1 MQYLSTRGGVPP
13 VSFRDAALAG
23 LAGDGG
29 LYVPETIPTLDL
41 KPLGNSPYWE
51 VAQAVMQPFCDLHPS
66 DLERLCREAYGP
78 GYGGEVAPLV
88 SDPWGEQLELFH
100 GPTYSFK
107 DVAMQFLGRLL
118 QLILEERN
126 ERCNLLVA
134 TSGDTG
140 SAALQSVVGLSRL
153 QAVVMFPKGRVSA
166 TQELQMT
173 TLLEPNTHCLEIEG
187 TFDDCQAILKAIH
200 RDAEVKKRLHL
211 GAVNSVNWARLLA
224 QSVYYV
230 WIWLRTQRPLNVVVP
245 TGNFGNF
252 LASWLAVQMGV
263 PARRLAIATNENDIV
278 HRYFES
284 RTYSKGEVLET
295 LAPAMDIQ
303 VASNLERF
311 FYLAGGRDPQKVK
324 EWMERFENSGRLETP
339 ALDFGGVE
347 IVSASATRVQILE
360 AIASYQKATG
370 SVMCPHTAVAWHVS
384 RQLENVGPVTVVATA
399 HPGKFAEAVSEAL
412 GQPYP
417 GHPAL
422 MALQHQPARKSTLPA
437 QVDLVVEWLEANL
450 NAGR

>member
-1 MQYLSTRGGVPP
+1 MQYISTRGGVSP

-41 KPLGNSPYWE
+41 KPLGNLPYWE
-51 VAQAVMQPFCDLHPS
+51 VAQAVMQPFCDLQPG

-126 ERCNLLVA
+126 EHCNLLVA

-140 SAALQSVVGLSRL
+140 SAALRAVVGQSRL

-187 TFDDCQAILKAIH
+187 TFDDCQAILKAIN
-200 RDAEVKKRLHL
+200 RDAEVKKQLHL

-284 RTYSKGEVLET
+284 RSYRKGTVVET

-311 FYLAGGRDPQKVK
+311 FYLAGGRDPQKIK
-324 EWMERFENSGRLETP
+324 AWMERFESSGQLETP

-347 IVSASATRVQILE
+347 IVSGSATRAQILE
-360 AIASYQKATG
+360 AIASYEQATG

-384 RQLENVGPVTVVATA
+384 RQLEDLGPVTVVATA
-399 HPGKFAEAVSEAL
+399 HPGKFAEAVSQAL
-412 GQPYP
+412 GRPYQ

-422 MALQHQPARKSTLPA
+422 LDLHQRRARKHTVPA
-437 QVDLVVEWLEANL
+437 QTDRVVEWLETNL